1 MRKPV
6 IGVMGG
12 SSATPSVTAMAF
24 ELGQRIAERGWIL
37 LNGGRSSGVMAASSK
52 GAKQAGGMV
61 IGVLP
66 DKSSAK
72 ASEDLDIVIMTGMG
86 EARNV
91 INVLSSDVVIACPG
105 QLGTRTEV
113 NFALS
118 AKRNVI
124 LLQFDM
130 GESYDKYQRR
140 GLLHYADSPKEA
152 VELTAELLQGLGGK

>member
-6 IGVMGG
+6 IRVMGG
-12 SSATPSVTAMAF
+12 SKATPSVAAMAF
-24 ELGQRIAERGWIL
+24 ELGRLIAERGWIL
-37 LNGGRSSGVMAASSK
+37 LNGGRHLGVMSASAK
-52 GAKQAGGMV
+52 GARQAGGMV
-61 IGVLP
+61 IGILP

-72 ASEDLDIVIMTGMG
+72 ASPDLDIAIMTGMG

-105 QLGTRTEV
+105 KLGTRSEV
-113 NFALS
+113 NFALN

-130 GESYDKYQRR
+130 GDAYDHYQRR
-140 GLLHYADSPKEA
+140 GLLHYTDSPEEA
-152 VELTAELLQGLGGK
+152 VELTADLLCDRDGT